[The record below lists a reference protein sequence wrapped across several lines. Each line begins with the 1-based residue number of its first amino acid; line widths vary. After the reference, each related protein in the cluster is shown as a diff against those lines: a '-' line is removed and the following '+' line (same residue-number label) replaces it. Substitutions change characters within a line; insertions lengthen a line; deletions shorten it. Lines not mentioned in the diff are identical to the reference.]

1 MLREKY
7 WPLVEKGIKTITIRK
22 NTRLKP
28 GDLVEIH
35 SGGKIR
41 GIARVTA
48 VYEKSLEDI
57 GEDEARK
64 EGIPLSTLIRELK
77 KMYGGE
83 SPLKII
89 EFQLLETFN
98 PPKDPE
104 RRRYGNLSPREVAQ
118 KAIELGL
125 AEDSD
130 RRILLAVA
138 KTGSIREVAKMLGG
152 LKHRRKIRKIL
163 EKYAKMLTS

>member
-7 WPLVEKGIKTITIRK
+7 WPLVERGIKTITIRR
-22 NTRLKP
+22 NTHLKP

-48 VYEKSLEDI
+48 VYERSLEDI

-64 EGIPLSTLIRELK
+64 EGIPLSALIRELK
-77 KMYGGE
+77 KMYGRE
-83 SPLKII
+83 STLKVI
-89 EFQLLETFN
+89 EFQLVETFD

-104 RRRYGNLSPREVAQ
+104 RRRYGDLSPREVAQ

-130 RRILLAVA
+130 RAILLAVA
-138 KTGSIREVAKMLGG
+138 KTGSIREVAKRLGG